1 MGGYEGWAAK
11 DSRHAKVQRAELEGW
26 GKEELCSR

>member
-11 DSRHAKVQRAELEGW
+11 DSRHAKVQRAGLGE
-26 GKEELCSR
+26 KEELCSR